1 MARDPHLATGD
12 GSAPPP
18 ASIGGKINLDGSKGD
33 LWVKVIPLRGS
44 GGGEARVSP
53 SGYFLVS
60 GLERTT
66 YVVVVMQREIVL
78 HHQVVKS
85 YPVGTDTSK
94 LSINI
99 RQPR

>member
-1 MARDPHLATGD
+1 VRVELPLGTIACPEL
-12 GSAPPP
+12 P

-33 LWVKVIPLRGS
+33 VWVKVIPLRGD
-44 GGGEARVSP
+44 GGGEARVSR
-53 SGYFLVS
+53 SGYFMVS
-60 GLERTT
+60 GLELST
-66 YVVVVMQREIVL
+66 YVVVVIQGEVVL
-78 HHQVVKS
+78 HHQVVKT